1 MEEEGEADILDL
13 QGGVERQRMD
23 WKERGAEEGVEENLC
38 GVEEKGQLQKI
49 WRQNGL
55 VWMQLQIEVGYL
67 E

>member
-1 MEEEGEADILDL
+1 MEEEGEAYILDL
-13 QGGVERQRMD
+13 QVGVERQRMD
-23 WKERGAEEGVEENLC
+23 WKERWAGEEVEEKLS

-55 VWMQLQIEVGYL
+55 VWILQIEVGYL

>member
-13 QGGVERQRMD
+13 QVGVERQRRD
-23 WKERGAEEGVEENLC
+23 WKERWAEEEVEENLC
-38 GVEEKGQLQKI
+38 GGEEKGQLQKI

-55 VWMQLQIEVGYL
+55 VWILQIEVGYL